1 MNTSINLK
9 RCVWFV
15 PWKSSCNCCEQNIL
29 VFLDLWLTTADG
41 KRVWS
46 ADGGEIGPRG
56 YGEWT
61 FKEAQHVNLRFYLNW
76 KSDTNSWEVMF
87 GI

>member
-1 MNTSINLK
+1 M
-9 RCVWFV
+9 
-15 PWKSSCNCCEQNIL
+15 
-29 VFLDLWLTTADG
+29 VFHHESYSNYALFDRSRWPEWDG